1 MVCFLAFNSSTD
13 PGIQPPRSYT
23 VGPPSL
29 LSMLTVHKRGLI
41 PMDESAGTPR
51 RALAAAAG
59 VLLWAAMAA
68 SPALGQQAAM
78 IEAGNQELRDDIQWL
93 VDRGIIGYVSTST
106 WPIPVSALEAALEA
120 RKRKGLTRADVHA
133 ILAVRRYLDDQKKA
147 NFGVNFQANT
157 DSIPQLGFASQ
168 ARAAYSTG
176 VWMQGGN
183 DVVAG
188 KLQVN
193 GLVDPLTS
201 KQSRFNLEGS
211 YVSGRFLG
219 QALYVGQLAHY
230 WGPGVDGSLNWG
242 NAATAIPGIGLQ
254 RAKQT
259 APESKWLSWIGPWG
273 YDVFLGQLQH
283 DTAVPHA
290 RVLNMRVFARPF
302 EGLELGASRFIEWG
316 GSGRDNSFGALWRAL
331 KGDSNTPGNDPSN
344 ELAGFDVRYTLSLAG
359 NPLTLYGQIAGEDE
373 AGGFPS
379 HYLAQVG
386 IQFRHLVGTGTRINW
401 YTEATDTSAKR
412 MFGLG
417 EGLLGTAYAH
427 GTYRNGLYHDG
438 LPIAHPIGGTGR
450 LLSAGISI
458 VPDDFRYSSRYSLR
472 LMQAQV
478 NEANQG
484 INQAFPRQSRWYGAE
499 VAYSWR
505 IRPAMFRAGLIV
517 MRRSSGNI
525 NNGFSILLSMNV
537 PLE

>member
-259 APESKWLSWIGPWG
+259 APESNWLSWIGPWG

-344 ELAGFDVRYTLSLAG
+344 ELAGFDVRYTMSLWG
-359 NPLTLYGQIAGEDE
+359 NPLTVYGQLAGEDE
-373 AGGFPS
+373 AGGLPS

-386 IQFRHLVGTGTRINW
+386 TQFKHMVGATRVQW
-401 YTEATDTSAKR
+401 YAEASDTTAKR
-412 MFGLG
+412 MFGLSS
-417 EGLLGTAYAH
+417 GLPGTAYRH
-427 GTYRNGLYHDG
+427 GTYQNGLYHDG
-438 LPIAHPIGGTGR
+438 LPIGHPIGGTGR
-450 LLSAGISI
+450 MLSIGLNIT
-458 VPDDFRYSSRYSLR
+458 PDDFRYFSRYSVR
-472 LMQAQV
+472 IIQAQV
-478 NEANQG
+478 NGATQN
-484 INQAFPRQSRWYGAE
+484 INQAFSAAAHWYGAE
-499 VAYSWR
+499 ATYSWR
-505 IRPAMFRAGLIV
+505 F
-517 MRRSSGNI
+517 RSSSFRVAMAMIRKTSGKMDNALGLMLSVNI
-525 NNGFSILLSMNV
+525 
-537 PLE
+537 PL

>member
-1 MVCFLAFNSSTD
+1 
-13 PGIQPPRSYT
+13 
-23 VGPPSL
+23 
-29 LSMLTVHKRGLI
+29 MLTVHKRGLI

-201 KQSRFNLEGS
+201 KQSRVNLEGS

-273 YDVFLGQLQH
+273 YNLFVGQLQH
-283 DTAVPHA
+283 DTSVPRA
-290 RVLNMRVFARPF
+290 RILSARIFARPF
-302 EGLELGASRFIEWG
+302 KGFEIGASRFIEWG
-316 GSGRDNSFGALWRAL
+316 GQGRDNSMAALWQVI
-331 KGDSNTPGNDPSN
+331 KGNSNDPSREVGN
-344 ELAGFDVRYTLSLAG
+344 ELAGIDFRYTTALLG
-359 NPLTLYGQIAGEDE
+359 NPITLYGQLAGEDE
-373 AGGFPS
+373 AGGMPS
-379 HYLAQVG
+379 HFIGLAGMQYRYMIG
-386 IQFRHLVGTGTRINW
+386 STRLQW
-401 YTEATDTSAKR
+401 HVEAADTMVR
-412 MFGLG
+412 RLFGFG
-417 EGLLGTAYAH
+417 DGMPGVAYSH
-427 GTYRNGLYHDG
+427 HTYSNGLYHDR
-438 LPIAHPIGGTGR
+438 LPLGHPIGGSGR
-450 LLSAGISI
+450 MLSAGLSVI
-458 VPDDFRYSSRYSLR
+458 PDDFRYFSRYSFR
-472 LMQAQV
+472 IAQAQV
-478 NEANQG
+478 NSTGQA
-484 INQAFPRQSRWYGAE
+484 INGAFPISENWYGAE
-499 VAYSWR
+499 LVYSWR
-505 IRPAMFRAGLIV
+505 LNTTAFRVGLFILKPTSGAVDNKVSLMF
-517 MRRSSGNI
+517 
-525 NNGFSILLSMNV
+525 SMST
-537 PLE
+537 PLGR

>member
-1 MVCFLAFNSSTD
+1 
-13 PGIQPPRSYT
+13 
-23 VGPPSL
+23 
-29 LSMLTVHKRGLI
+29 MLTVHKRGLI

-259 APESKWLSWIGPWG
+259 APESNWLSWIGPWG

-283 DTAVPHA
+283 DTAVPRA
-290 RVLNMRVFARPF
+290 RVMNMRVFARPF

-331 KGDSNTPGNDPSN
+331 KGDSNDTRNDPSN
-344 ELAGFDVRYTLSLAG
+344 ELAGVDMRYTANVAG
-359 NPLTLYGQIAGEDE
+359 NTITLYGQLAGEDE
-373 AGGFPS
+373 AGGLPS
-379 HYLAQVG
+379 HYVGQLGVQFKYLAG
-386 IQFRHLVGTGTRINW
+386 STRFLW
-401 YTEATDTSAKR
+401 YAEASDTTAKR
-412 MFGLG
+412 LFGLG
-417 EGLLGTAYAH
+417 EGMRGTAYGH
-427 GTYRNGLYHDG
+427 STYRNGLYHDA
-438 LPIAHPIGGTGR
+438 LPIGHPIGGTGR
-450 LLSAGISI
+450 MLSAGITV
-458 VPDDFRYSSRYSLR
+458 VPDDFRYFSRYSFK
-472 LMQAQV
+472 LMQAEV
-478 NEANQG
+478 NSSGQD
-484 INQAFPRQSRWYGAE
+484 INQAFPRPARWYGAE
-499 VAYSWR
+499 FKFSWR
-505 IRPAMFRAGLIV
+505 VRPATFQAGVAAL
-517 MRRSSGNI
+517 RKTSGNMD
-525 NNGFSILLSMNV
+525 NGFSFKLEIIF
-537 PLE
+537 PLDFSG